1 MLAASFRRYVN
12 DIAFEEF
19 QHSLLDTLAGHVA
32 RDGRIVALAG
42 DLVNL
47 VDEHDSPLGL
57 RHIEISLLE
66 KPREDALDILPDIA
80 GLGQYGRVHDG
91 ERNVQKFGYRLGQQ
105 CLSGS
110 GRTYQQ
116 DIRFLQFHAIVRT
129 VHKVVVDPFVVVI
142 DRDGQHL
149 LGTILPDDIFIK
161 ELLDFHRFLQGL
173 KPSQR
178 FAVLGSAAYGVLEVV
193 VGKLDTI
200 AADEAVQALKQ
211 ERDITLRPAAEH
223 TMFSCTGI
231 LFLRHYLDFFVRIS
245 STIPYSRASWAVIQ
259 KSLSASANTL
269 S

>member
-80 GLGQYGRVHDG
+80 GLGQDSRVHNR

-161 ELLDFHRFLQGL
+161 ELLDFHRFFQGL

-178 FAVLGSAAYGVLEVV
+178 FAVLGSAAYSVLEVV
-193 VGKLDTI
+193 VGEFDTV
-200 AADEAVQALKQ
+200 AADEAVDTLEQ
-211 ERDITLRPAAEH
+211 ERNITLRPAAEH
-223 TMFSCTGI
+223 AMPC
-231 LFLRHYLDFFVRIS
+231 
-245 STIPYSRASWAVIQ
+245 RA
-259 KSLSASANTL
+259 
-269 S
+269 

>member
-1 MLAASFRRYVN
+1 M
-12 DIAFEEF
+12 
-19 QHSLLDTLAGHVA
+19 
-32 RDGRIVALAG
+32 
-42 DLVNL
+42 
-47 VDEHDSPLGL
+47 
-57 RHIEISLLE
+57 
-66 KPREDALDILPDIA
+66 
-80 GLGQYGRVHDG
+80 
-91 ERNVQKFGYRLGQQ
+91 
-105 CLSGS
+105 
-110 GRTYQQ
+110 
-116 DIRFLQFHAIVRT
+116 
-129 VHKVVVDPFVVVI
+129 VDPFVVVI

-161 ELLDFHRFLQGL
+161 ELLDFHRFFQDL